1 MRAVVKLVSSLASVM
16 LLTGCASA
24 PRVTPTAPIA
34 PTQNDSVRVA
44 RAVNTLAPLLAGRNL
59 RAALDDTPAV
69 GAYAW
74 PDGRILLTRGLVRLL
89 DDDELAAA
97 VAHEMGHLL
106 EENHPPA
113 VASLNGA
120 GANADAESRADASGT
135 LLLVRTHVPPA
146 AMARMLEKVAASP
159 GTTNACRTRLLQ
171 RIARLRNP

>member
-1 MRAVVKLVSSLASVM
+1 MRAVWKVGLSLASVM
-16 LLTGCASA
+16 LFAGCASA
-24 PRVTPTAPIA
+24 PVVTPAAPIA
-34 PTQNDSVRVA
+34 RARNDSVRVA
-44 RAVNTLAPLLAGRNL
+44 RAVNALSPLLGGRNL

-106 EENHPPA
+106 EETHAPA
-113 VASLNGA
+113 VASLDGA
-120 GANADAESRADASGT
+120 GATADPEFRADAAGAR
-135 LLLVRTHVPPA
+135 LLARTGVPAA

-159 GTTNACRTRLLQ
+159 GTTIACRARLLQ